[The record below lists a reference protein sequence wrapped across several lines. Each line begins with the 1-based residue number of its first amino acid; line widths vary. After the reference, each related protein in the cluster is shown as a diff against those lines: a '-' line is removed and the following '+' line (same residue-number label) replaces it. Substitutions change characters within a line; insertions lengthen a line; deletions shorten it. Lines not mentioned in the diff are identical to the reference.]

1 MNIPIWIKSAGLAA
15 KGFAIANGPAILFVG
30 GLVVGGIAIVH
41 AIKDAV
47 TKDNSVIE
55 KTIDDMHDANEGIKN
70 APDVEKP
77 KYRKRKRAAIKSF
90 LKCAIKLYGKTL
102 ALALVAAALMAG
114 GFYWQSK
121 RFAIASASAA
131 ASAAVI
137 NTIDNN
143 IRDLFGE
150 DGVVALHDPN
160 FDAAKFKEKAEIDG
174 ATEALEKINKKFEEY
189 KPSAITVPGDWTFK
203 FDSSAEGTFWKGN
216 EVIQNLHTLVSA
228 QNMLNQKLNVTHDLA
243 CVTVNDALA
252 ECGMRGVYASS
263 AGSNYGWRTGD
274 FVDFGLTKILSDL
287 SMIYD
292 RVDAG
297 LSNYEIL
304 DKYRDGIFI
313 HFSGVRFLSDGM
325 HRGGK
330 E

>member
-30 GLVVGGIAIVH
+30 GLVVGGIAIAH
-41 AIKDAV
+41 AIKDAI
-47 TKDNSVIE
+47 TKDNTVIE
-55 KTIDDMHDANEGIKN
+55 KTIDDMHDANENLKK
-70 APDVEKP
+70 APDVEKL

-150 DGVVALHDPN
+150 DGVIALHDPN
-160 FDAAKFKEKAEIDG
+160 FDAQKFKEKASIDG
-174 ATEALEKINKKFEEY
+174 TPEAIEKVAKEFEKH
-189 KPSAITVPGDWTFK
+189 KPSAITVPGDWTYR

-216 EVIQNLHTLVSA
+216 EIIQNLHTLVSA
-228 QNMLNQKLNVTHDLA
+228 QNMLNSRLNVTHDLA
-243 CVTVNDALA
+243 CVTINDALN
-252 ECGMRGVYASS
+252 ECGMRGMYASA

-274 FVDFGLTKILSDL
+274 FVDFGLSKILSDL

-292 RVDAG
+292 RVDSG
-297 LSNYEIL
+297 ITNYDIL
-304 DKYRDGIFI
+304 DKYRDGIMI